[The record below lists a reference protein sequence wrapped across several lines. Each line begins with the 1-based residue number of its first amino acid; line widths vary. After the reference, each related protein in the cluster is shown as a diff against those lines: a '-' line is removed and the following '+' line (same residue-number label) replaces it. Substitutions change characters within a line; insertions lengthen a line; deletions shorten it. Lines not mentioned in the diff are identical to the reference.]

1 MNTLSCMEKIF
12 NKIKSYKFFV
22 LISFF
27 VLTMFLYCFPK
38 LASGTIPGFIYRGIV
53 LLLFVPFVAVCLYKN
68 NLLKNRKLVFCA
80 FLYLF
85 CAIISL
91 STYRLKTD
99 IQISGS
105 LIVQSVGDIIINSL
119 LCFLFIDCLDFDN
132 EKQMECSLFF
142 INFLCLF
149 AIIFSLFK
157 DSQSIKGL
165 FNNFDHSN
173 YDITSIFVDKNS
185 FGLLLFIGAAS
196 NTLYSIERRPWFLV
210 LSVVYFLYSILIRA
224 KSASLVIFIVL
235 LYSFIVIFKNLFAKN
250 RKITIIISS
259 SLLLILGLL
268 LSLTLAK
275 VGWFS
280 KLYNVLFAKYGL
292 FYDAKVV
299 FLDRLNNWKN
309 LVPASNNPLV
319 IIFGYG
325 ERIYRPICNSA
336 IDNSFLC
343 NYLSGGI
350 IKLILFTLFISYL
363 YIYVLKL
370 NKRQIAFI
378 VVLSACLIYG
388 LFQDYYL
395 QGFNFSS
402 LGFLI
407 AIKLSITQE

>member
-1 MNTLSCMEKIF
+1 MNTLNCMEKIF

-22 LISFF
+22 LIFFF
-27 VLTMFLYCFPK
+27 VTTMLLYCFPSF
-38 LASGTIPGFIYRGIV
+38 ASGTKPGFIYRGII
-53 LLLFVPFVAVCLYKN
+53 LFLFVPFIAVFLYKN
-68 NLLKNRKLVFCA
+68 DLLKNKKLFFCV

-91 STYRLKTD
+91 STCSLKTG

-105 LIVQSVGDIIINSL
+105 LIAQSVGDIIINSF
-119 LCFLFIDCLDFDN
+119 LCFLFIVCLDFDN
-132 EKQMECSLFF
+132 EKQMEWSLFF

-196 NTLYSIERRPWFLV
+196 NTLYSIKRRPWFLV
-210 LSVVYFLYSILIRA
+210 LTVIYFLYSILIRA
-224 KSASLVIFIVL
+224 KSASLVIFIVF
-235 LYSFIVIFKNLFAKN
+235 LYSFIVIFKNLFTKN
-250 RKITIIISS
+250 KKIAIIISI
-259 SLLLILGLL
+259 SLLLVLGLL
-268 LSLTLAK
+268 LSLTLTK

-280 KLYNVLFAKYGL
+280 KLYDVLFAKYGL

-309 LVPASNNPLV
+309 SIAASSNPLV

-325 ERIYRPICNSA
+325 ERIYRPICDSA
-336 IDNSFLC
+336 IDNAFLC

-350 IKLILFTLFISYL
+350 IKLILFILFIIYIYL
-363 YIYVLKL
+363 YVLKHS
-370 NKRQIAFI
+370 KKQFAFI
-378 VVLSACLIYG
+378 IVLSACLIYG

-407 AIKLSITQE
+407 AIKFSITQE